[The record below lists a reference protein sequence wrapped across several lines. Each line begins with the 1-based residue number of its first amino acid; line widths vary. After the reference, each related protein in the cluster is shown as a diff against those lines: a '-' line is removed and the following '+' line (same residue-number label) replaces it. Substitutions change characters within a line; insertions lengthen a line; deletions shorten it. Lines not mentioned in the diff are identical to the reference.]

1 MKSPILLALL
11 APLALAAMHQA
22 SSAQT
27 SQATVATVASAANAP
42 SFEFK
47 TASRVSF
54 EPASSSSAPAFS
66 APAPASA
73 APSTPGDKDRI
84 VHTNRRPF
92 RSGAISAKVGIPGIG
107 FDLAT
112 PLNSFLNLRGGAQFF
127 DHTANP
133 SANGIHSTGNI
144 TFQNV
149 AAMIDIFPFRNNSFH
164 LSPGITLHNDTH
176 LTSSLYVR
184 GAHSFTL
191 GDTTYLSD
199 PSNPIYGDA
208 HLFLGGKYAP
218 RFTIG
223 WGNMLPRRGGHFSIP
238 FDIGFQYISSPTL
251 DLQLHGNACDNQG
264 DCGDINSLDGPQN
277 IHQEVLKLNQQ
288 ISALR
293 FYPIVSIGFSVSFGH

>member
-11 APLALAAMHQA
+11 APLALAAMPQA

-27 SQATVATVASAANAP
+27 SQATLATVASAANAP

>member
-73 APSTPGDKDRI
+73 TPSTPGDKDRI

-176 LTSSLYVR
+176 LTSSLYVH
-184 GAHSFTL
+184 GGHSFTL
-191 GDTTYLSD
+191 GDATYVSD

>member
-11 APLALAAMHQA
+11 APLALAAMPQA
-22 SSAQT
+22 SSAQK
-27 SQATVATVASAANAP
+27 SQATVASAADAP
-42 SFEFK
+42 SFQFK
-47 TASRVSF
+47 ATSRVSF
-54 EPASSSSAPAFS
+54 EPTFSSSAPALS
-66 APAPASA
+66 VPAPASA
-73 APSTPGDKDRI
+73 AVSTPVDKDRT

-92 RSGAISAKVGIPGIG
+92 RSGAISTKVGIPGIG

-133 SANGIHSTGNI
+133 SANGIRSTGNI

-149 AAMIDIFPFRNNSFH
+149 AAMIDIFPFRSNSFH

-176 LTSSLYVR
+176 LTSSIYVR
-184 GAHSFTL
+184 GGHSFTL

-208 HLFLGGKYAP
+208 HLFLGGNYAP

-223 WGNMLPRRGGHFSIP
+223 WGNMLPRRGGHFSVP

-264 DCGDINSLDGPQN
+264 NCGEINSLDGLQN

>member
-73 APSTPGDKDRI
+73 TPSTPGDKDRI

-223 WGNMLPRRGGHFSIP
+223 WGNMIPRRGGHFSIP